1 MSTPAT
7 PDWDLIVV
15 GSGFGGAVAAL
26 RAAEQGHRVLVLE
39 QGREVSSADMRAAAE
54 DPKRLLWAPRL
65 GLHGHFTQTLL
76 RHLSVASGVG
86 VGGGSLVFAAVL
98 LEPGE
103 GFYRDP
109 AWAALPARDWRAE
122 LAPHYARAARMLG
135 RATNPRQSQ
144 QDHWLRETATAMGA
158 AASFGPVPQAIL
170 FGEAGQAPGQ
180 VMADPFF
187 GGAGPERR
195 SCTFC
200 ADCCSGCHVGAKNS
214 LDKNYLHLARRRGVQ
229 IRAERRVE
237 CIRPLGPGDVEGK
250 GGGYELCVRGTLAPR
265 LQERYRARRVVVA
278 AGVLGTLALLLACR
292 ERWRTL
298 PALSPRLGEQVRSN
312 SELISSVTARERDID
327 LRDGATI
334 STHFSLGEH
343 THVTQNRFSRSL
355 RVLRWQDGPL
365 VSEPRPLARAL
376 KTLAAFVLRPREA
389 TASMRSGRRWAE
401 RTTVLLTMQAVD
413 SQLALRLKRGLF
425 GWRLASVVPEGHQR
439 APSYLPQAQQ
449 LTETFARVS
458 GGTPGNALPET
469 LLGAA
474 TTAHVLG
481 GCVMGGDARSG
492 VVDER
497 GEVFGYPGL
506 YVMDASIVPAN
517 VGVNPSLTITAM
529 AERCMSFFPPPAA
542 PFEGGVAA
550 S

>member
-1 MSTPAT
+1 MSTQAAV
-7 PDWDLIVV
+7 DWDLIVI

-26 RAAEQGHRVLVLE
+26 RAAEKGHRVLVLE
-39 QGREVSSADMRAAAE
+39 QGREVSAEDMRAAAV

-76 RHLSVASGVG
+76 RHLSVARGVG

-109 AWAALPARDWRAE
+109 AWQALPARDWRAE
-122 LAPHYARAARMLG
+122 LAPHYATAARMLG
-135 RATNPRQSQ
+135 RAVNPRQSQ
-144 QDHWLRETATAMGA
+144 QDHWLRETAAAMGA
-158 AASFGPVPQAIL
+158 AESFGPVPQAIL
-170 FGEAGQAPGQ
+170 FGTPGQAPGD

-214 LDKNYLHLARRRGVQ
+214 LDKNYLHLARSRGVQ
-229 IRAERRVE
+229 IQAERRVE
-237 CIRPLGPGDVEGK
+237 CITPLGNAGD
-250 GGGYELCVRGTLAPR
+250 GGYELRVRSTREAGVV
-265 LQERYRARRVVVA
+265 ERVRARRIVVA
-278 AGVLGTLALLLACR
+278 AGVLGTLELLLACR

-298 PALSPRLGEQVRSN
+298 PGLSPRLGEQVRSN
-312 SELISSVTARERDID
+312 SEVISSVVARERDID

-334 STHFSLGEH
+334 STHFMLGER
-343 THVTQNRFSRSL
+343 THITQNRFSRSM
-355 RVLRWQDGPL
+355 RVLRWQGGPL
-365 VSEPRPLARAL
+365 VSEPRPLRRAL

-413 SQLALRLKRGLF
+413 NQLALRLKRGLF
-425 GWRLASVVPEGHQR
+425 GWRLASAVPPGHER

-481 GCVMGGDARSG
+481 GAVMGGDARSG
-492 VVDER
+492 VVSES
-497 GEVFGYPGL
+497 GEVFGHPGL

-529 AERCMSFFPPPAA
+529 AERCMNFFPLP
-542 PFEGGVAA
+542 
-550 S
+550 SRQ

>member
-1 MSTPAT
+1 M
-7 PDWDLIVV
+7 DWDLIII

-26 RAAEQGHRVLVLE
+26 RAAEKGHRVLVLE
-39 QGREVSSADMRAAAE
+39 QGREVSAADMRAASE

-65 GLHGHFTQTLL
+65 GLRGHFSQTLL
-76 RHLSVASGVG
+76 RHLSVARGIG

-109 AWAALPARDWRAE
+109 AWAALPPRDWRAE
-122 LAPHYARAARMLG
+122 LAPHYAMAARMLG
-135 RATNPRQSQ
+135 RAVNPRQSQ
-144 QDHWLRETATAMGA
+144 QDHWLRDTAAAMGA
-158 AASFGPVPQAIL
+158 LQSFGPVPQAIL
-170 FGEAGQAPGQ
+170 FGTPGQAAGEAI
-180 VMADPFF
+180 ADPFF

-195 SCTFC
+195 ACTFC

-214 LDKNYLHLARRRGVQ
+214 LDKNYLHLARRLGVQ
-229 IRAERRVE
+229 ILPERRVE
-237 CIRPLGPGDVEGK
+237 CITPLNSGE
-250 GGGYELCVRGTLAPR
+250 GGYELRVRSTRDAAL
-265 LQERYRARRVVVA
+265 LENYRARRVIVA
-278 AGVLGTLALLLACR
+278 AGVLGTLELLLACR

-298 PALSPRLGEQVRSN
+298 PALSPRLGAVVRSN
-312 SELISSVTARERDID
+312 SEVISTVTAREPDID

-334 STHFSLGEH
+334 STHFMLGSD
-343 THVTQNRFSRSL
+343 THITQNRFSRSM
-355 RVLRWQDGPL
+355 RVLRWQGGPL
-365 VSEPRPLARAL
+365 VSEPRPLRRAL

-401 RTTVLLTMQAVD
+401 RSTVLLTMQAVD
-413 SQLALRLKRGLF
+413 NQLALRLKRGLL
-425 GWRLASVVPEGHQR
+425 GWRLSSVVPAGQTR
-439 APSYLPQAQQ
+439 APSYLAQAQT
-449 LTETFARVS
+449 LTETFARLS
-458 GGTPGNALPET
+458 GGTAGNALPET

-481 GCVMGGDARSG
+481 GCVMAGTADQG
-492 VVDER
+492 VVNEA

-506 YVMDASIVPAN
+506 YVMDASILPAN

-529 AERCMSFFPPPAA
+529 AERCMSLFPEPAHNSTTRNL
-542 PFEGGVAA
+542 ETQT